1 MENQNKLNYATLHFA
16 IDDLQLIDEALNEL
30 KKSRISLGSY
40 KKDDIDRLSWQIHQI
55 LYPEQYEGF
64 DSPLMNS

>member
-1 MENQNKLNYATLHFA
+1 MNNELKYTTLSFA

-40 KKDDIDRLSWQIHQI
+40 KKDDIERLTWQIHQI

>member
-1 MENQNKLNYATLHFA
+1 MNNELKYATLSFA

-30 KKSRISLGSY
+30 KKSRIGLGSY
-40 KKDDIDRLSWQIHQI
+40 KKDDIDRLSWQINQI

>member
-1 MENQNKLNYATLHFA
+1 MENQNKLNYATLDFA

-40 KKDDIDRLSWQIHQI
+40 KKDDIERLTWKIHQV
-55 LYPEQYEGF
+55 LYPEQYDEF
-64 DSPLMNS
+64 DNTLINS